1 MEKENKLFFEI
12 LSKMGEEDYLKNF
25 FTYLLSPVIAG
36 IKPSSTIT
44 LTRGAK
50 GLYNLWQSMGKKFLD
65 EIGLKS
71 INLREDEKSLVAL
84 VYNENALEDT
94 LSQECNLTF
103 LEDIGYCREDNIDE
117 LLSGLISRYKEVHCP
132 HELGIFLG
140 IPLEDVK
147 AFMECTRENCLM
159 CGYWKVYGD
168 KEKATRIFNHYDK
181 SKDIA
186 MKGIMKGV
194 TLNNIIYD
202 IRENWYI

>member
-1 MEKENKLFFEI
+1 
-12 LSKMGEEDYLKNF
+12 MGEEDYLKNF

-50 GLYNLWQSMGKKFLD
+50 GLYNLWQSMGKNFLD

-94 LSQECNLTF
+94 LSQECNLNF
-103 LEDIGYCREDNIDE
+103 LEDIGYCREDKIDD

-202 IRENWYI
+202 IRENWYM

>member
-1 MEKENKLFFEI
+1 MAKENKLFFEV

-50 GLYNLWQSMGKKFLD
+50 GLYNIWQSMGKDFLAAID
-65 EIGLKS
+65 LKS
-71 INLREDEKSLVAL
+71 IDLREDEKSLVVL
-84 VYNENALEDT
+84 VYNEKALEDT
-94 LSQECNLTF
+94 LLQENNLSF
-103 LEDIGYCREDNIDE
+103 LEDIGYCREDNIDN
-117 LLSGLISRYKEVHCP
+117 LLNGLTSRYKEVHCP

-168 KEKATRIFNHYDK
+168 KEKATRIFNHYDRSK
-181 SKDIA
+181 SIA
-186 MKGIMKGV
+186 MDGIMNGV

-202 IRENWYI
+202 IKENWYI

>member
-1 MEKENKLFFEI
+1 MAKENKLFFEI

-44 LTRGAK
+44 LTRGTK

-71 INLREDEKSLVAL
+71 INLREDEKSLVTL
-84 VYNENALEDT
+84 VYNEKALEDT
-94 LSQECNLTF
+94 LSKECNLTF
-103 LEDIGYCREDNIDE
+103 LEDIGYCREDNIDD

-202 IRENWYI
+202 IKENWYM